1 MFQNSP
7 AAFHAFGGGRQERTR
22 HDGVRLL
29 AAVVL
34 VLFALQL
41 FFPFLA
47 TTLSFRE
54 GLPIGLRIRL
64 STWLQSLPIAC
75 KDQPQVTMQD
85 WVKNGC
91 NVAGS
96 CAFCA
101 YATGQAT
108 SPVGDPC
115 DCSASCLAP
124 TKHDRGIVC
133 FSNPHD
139 VNDHLCIFA
148 DYATGRNN
156 LAFMDKQTVQA
167 NLQNMF
173 AQAQDL
179 TAANDVD
186 KVCFHRPGEVS
197 VAWTHGHFFN
207 SKIDPHPD
215 WVTDENS
222 FCAMNPFTQ
231 STIAAQILAAM
242 LPH

>member
-1 MFQNSP
+1 MCP
-7 AAFHAFGGGRQERTR
+7 RPFGHRIGTGKTLVARART
-22 HDGVRLL
+22 V
-29 AAVVL
+29 
-34 VLFALQL
+34 
-41 FFPFLA
+41 
-47 TTLSFRE
+47 S
-54 GLPIGLRIRL
+54 
-64 STWLQSLPIAC
+64 
-75 KDQPQVTMQD
+75 
-85 WVKNGC
+85 
-91 NVAGS
+91 
-96 CAFCA
+96 
-101 YATGQAT
+101 
-108 SPVGDPC
+108 VG
-115 DCSASCLAP
+115 ASSSS
-124 TKHDRGIVC
+124 RGIVC

-222 FCAMNPFTQ
+222 FCAMNPFTHLRGLN
-231 STIAAQILAAM
+231 TIVKHI
-242 LPH
+242 